1 MLYPSNIEQKL
12 GFDKIRDLLKEECS
26 GPVGKTFVDKIR
38 FSFNPH
44 VILKLTT
51 QTEEFQQIL
60 ITGEEF
66 PAGGFLDVE
75 YILEKIKIP
84 GTFMFEDEA
93 SDLKIALDT
102 LNTALIFFK
111 NEEKQEAYPELAQ
124 LSNNIEHTPSL
135 HRAIDMV
142 IDERGK
148 IRNNASPEL
157 AKIRKQI
164 QSKQMGLRSRM
175 DSLLKQFKNSGFTKE
190 DASPTI
196 RDGRLVIPVA
206 AEYKR
211 QVKGLVH
218 DASATGQTV
227 YIEPQEALDLN
238 NEVRELFI
246 REKQEII
253 RILSK
258 LTDTIRPHIPN
269 LLKAN
274 FFLGMM
280 DFIRAKAK
288 FAQQVEAI
296 KPELEDRPHMEW
308 YHATHPLL
316 LLAHRQQNKSI
327 VPQSIRLDGEEEKR
341 ILVISGPNAGGKSIT
356 LKTAGLLQYMFQC
369 GLLVPMVE
377 GSKMGVFKNIFI
389 DIGDEQ
395 SLENDL
401 STYSSHLTN
410 MRFFLKNANRHSL
423 CLIDEFGTGTEPK
436 LGAAIAESILEQLNR
451 KKAFG
456 VITTH
461 YANLKFFADRT
472 EGLINGAMRYDVD
485 QLQPLYELE
494 IGQPGSSFALEI
506 AQKIGLP
513 QEIIGRARNKVG
525 KKEVNIERLLGQLEN
540 EKKELKSKNQEL
552 ERKQRELEKTL
563 SEYTEKK
570 AYFEEY
576 RKKIMNEAK
585 AEAAKL
591 LSQANR
597 KIEMAIK
604 SIKTH
609 QADKIVTKQIR
620 HEIDNFKE
628 SLAPEEVDE
637 TKIDKEK
644 EPSYEVVG
652 GTIAVDDYVKVKGQE
667 TVGKVVG
674 IQNKDAAVMIG
685 ELKSNIRLNRLVK
698 ISKKVFKE
706 QTKSNSS
713 ARGGI
718 NLNQKL
724 MEFSPNLDLRGKR
737 VEEVLPI
744 LDDFLYNAIMFS
756 QHNLRIVHG
765 KGTGALRELVRK
777 HLRTF
782 KEIKHF
788 EDEHADR
795 GGAGVTLIEL

>member
-1 MLYPSNIEQKL
+1 MLYPENIEQKL
-12 GFDKIRDLLKEECS
+12 GFDKIRELLKEECS
-26 GPVGKTFVDKIR
+26 GPLGQAFVDKIR
-38 FSFNPH
+38 FSFNPD
-44 VILKLTT
+44 VILRLTT
-51 QTEEFQQIL
+51 QTEEFQSIL
-60 ITGEEF
+60 VKGEEF
-66 PAGGFLDVE
+66 PAGGFLDVDF
-75 YILEKIKIP
+75 ILNKIKIP
-84 GTFMFEDEA
+84 GTFLLEDEA
-93 SDLKIALDT
+93 SDLKVALDT
-102 LNTALIFFK
+102 IGAALVFF
-111 NEEKQEAYPELAQ
+111 NDDEKQELYPELSQ
-124 LSNNIEHTPSL
+124 LSGNVEHNPTL
-135 HRAIDMV
+135 HAAIDRV
-142 IDERGK
+142 IDERGQ

-157 AKIRKQI
+157 AKIRKLI
-164 QSKQMGLRSRM
+164 QSKQMGLRTRM
-175 DSLLKQFKNSGFTKE
+175 DGLLRQFKSSGFTKD

-196 RDGRLVIPVA
+196 REGRLVIPVA

-227 YIEPQEALDLN
+227 FIEPQEALDLN
-238 NEVRELFI
+238 NEVRELLI
-246 REKQEII
+246 QEKQEII

-269 LLKAN
+269 LKKAN

-288 FAQQVEAI
+288 LSNKVEGI
-296 KPELEDRPHMEW
+296 KPPISEEGPHLEW
-308 YHATHPLL
+308 YYAVHPLL
-316 LLAHRQQNKSI
+316 LLAHKAQNKPVI
-327 VPQSIRLDGEEEKR
+327 PQSIRLDTEKR

-369 GLLVPMVE
+369 GLPVPMIE
-377 GSKMGVFKNIFI
+377 GSKMGIFKNIFI

-472 EGLINGAMRYDVD
+472 EGLINGAMRYDVEH
-485 QLQPLYELE
+485 LQPLYELE

-513 QEIIGRARNKVG
+513 TEIIGRARNKVG

-540 EKKELKSKNQEL
+540 EKKELKGKNLEL
-552 ERKQRELEKTL
+552 EDKQKQLEKTL

-570 AYFEEY
+570 AYFDEY
-576 RKKIMNEAK
+576 KKKIMNEAK
-585 AEAAKL
+585 AEAANL

-609 QADKIVTKQIR
+609 QADKIITKQIK
-620 HEIDNFKE
+620 HELDGFKKE
-628 SLAPEEVDE
+628 LTPEEVDE

-644 EPSYEVVG
+644 EPKYEVVG
-652 GTIAVDDYVKVKGQE
+652 GAIQVNDYVKVKGQE
-667 TVGKVVG
+667 TVGKVVN
-674 IQNKDAAVMIG
+674 IQNKDAAVLIG
-685 ELKSNIRLNRLVK
+685 ELKSTIKLNRLVK
-698 ISKKVFKE
+698 ISRKVFKE
-706 QTKSNSS
+706 QTRSNSS
-713 ARGGI
+713 STAGI

-724 MEFSPNLDLRGKR
+724 MDFSPNLDLRGKR
-737 VEEVLPI
+737 AEEVLPI

-756 QHNLRIVHG
+756 QNNLRIVHG
-765 KGTGALRELVRK
+765 KGNGVLRELVRK

-782 KEIKHF
+782 KEVKHF
-788 EDEHADR
+788 SDEHADR
-795 GGAGVTLIEL
+795 GGPGVTLIEL